1 MKDNN
6 QSKQQFTNDY
16 LIKRGLN
23 IHAIFD
29 IDSMPKSIYESIR
42 NIIGL
47 KNKQQLIV
55 LGHLGRSL
63 WDNLK
68 QSDVK
73 SNDPVDDFTK
83 ITVQRFFEKNYP
95 GANYKIIY
103 PANSVIGLQAIGEL
117 AGWHYAS
124 PFKVGI
130 NNKWGS
136 WFAYRAVVIADTDFT
151 LTQPLIAHS
160 PCSSCSEKYCIKS
173 CPADALNSGEL
184 NLDACVNFRK
194 QTDSICRHNCIA
206 RFRCP
211 VGEAFRYSDEQ
222 IQYHYA
228 VSMKAIE
235 ELY

>member
-29 IDSMPKSIYESIR
+29 IDSMPISIYESIR

-83 ITVQRFFEKNYP
+83 TTVQEFFEKNYP
-95 GANYKIIY
+95 HANYQVIY
-103 PANSVIGLQAIGEL
+103 PCDSAIGLQAIGEL
-117 AGWHYAS
+117 AGWDYAS

-151 LTQPLIAHS
+151 LTQPLITHS
-160 PCSSCSEKYCIKS
+160 PCSSCSEKHCIKS
-173 CPADALNSGEL
+173 CPADALSSGEL

-194 QTDSICRHNCIA
+194 QTDSTCRNSCIA
-206 RFRCP
+206 RVSCP
-211 VGEAFRYSDEQ
+211 VGEEFRYSDEQ

-228 VSMKAIE
+228 VSMKTIVE
-235 ELY
+235 FY